1 MNPNRSNFVKTY
13 ANLPK
18 SKQCGIKLAYDFL
31 ARMRKIFFKGSDLKI
46 FGTDGIRGE
55 AGSDI
60 TPLTTLKAGLA
71 AGIYFKNAKNANEI
85 PCDSNN
91 ESTTIS
97 RDFTSN
103 SSDSPK
109 ATPQKTNI
117 ILIGKDTRRSGYM
130 IENGLVSAFTA
141 LGFNVIQ
148 VGPMPTPAIAFLTE
162 DMRCDAGIMI
172 SASHNPYYD
181 NGIKFFDARGYKLDS
196 QKEVEIE
203 NIYNDDDA
211 LLAHFKTHANIG
223 HSKRIDDVI
232 GRYIVHIKN
241 SFPKNLNL
249 NGIKIVVD
257 CANGAGYKVAPII
270 FSELGA
276 EVVAINN
283 APNGYNINESC
294 GAMHPEILAQ
304 KVCEVGADVGFALDG
319 DADRLIVVDNKGQI
333 ISGDKV
339 LGALALYL
347 KRQKCLKNNGIVT
360 TIMSN
365 IALERFLERHNIN
378 MIRANV
384 GDKFVLEAM
393 NAHNYSFGG
402 EQSGHIIFSDY
413 AKTGDGILSALQ
425 VLALM
430 LTKNRTSSEVLNPFV
445 LYPQALKN
453 IAIPHKKQSLSA
465 LESQYVRL
473 IAPEIRHI
481 IRYSGTENKLRIL
494 LEGRDKKLL
503 ESTMGE
509 LEAFF
514 SKQFVL
520 G

>member
-1 MNPNRSNFVKTY
+1 
-13 ANLPK
+13 
-18 SKQCGIKLAYDFL
+18 
-31 ARMRKIFFKGSDLKI
+31 MRKIFFKGSDLKI

-60 TPLTTLKAGLA
+60 TPFTALKAGLA

-91 ESTTIS
+91 ESTTIP
-97 RDFTSN
+97 RDSIGD
-103 SSDSPK
+103 SSDSPQIPPK
-109 ATPQKTNI
+109 NTNI

-211 LLAHFKTHANIG
+211 LLSHFKTHANIG

-430 LTKNRTSSEVLNPFV
+430 LTKNRTSSEVLNPFS
-445 LYPQALKN
+445 LYPQVLKN
-453 IAIPHKKQSLSA
+453 IAIPHKKQDLNA

-494 LEGRDKKLL
+494 LEGKDRKLL
-503 ESTMGE
+503 ESTMNE
-509 LEAFF
+509 LEIFF
-514 SKQFVL
+514 TKAICSGVII
-520 G
+520 